1 MNLVYIMFVA
11 ILWMIIPLCTY
22 FMKKVTQDSFIT
34 KVYAIYASIIGIL
47 FTLLVISQSLS

>member
-1 MNLVYIMFVA
+1 MNLFYIMFVA
-11 ILWMIIPLCTY
+11 IVWMLIPLCTY

-47 FTLLVISQSLS
+47 FTLIVISQSLS